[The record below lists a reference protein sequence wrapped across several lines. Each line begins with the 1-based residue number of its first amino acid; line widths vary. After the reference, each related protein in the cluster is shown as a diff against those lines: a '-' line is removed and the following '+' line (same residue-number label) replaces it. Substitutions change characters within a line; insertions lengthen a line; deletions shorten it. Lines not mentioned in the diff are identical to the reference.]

1 MKASRH
7 SRQIHRLV
15 SSAARHHFWSLH
27 MCLFACERLSH
38 MFPKSQVLLSDV
50 CWVDCIP
57 KLICKAKLC
66 ERTRWATL
74 KLITLSF
81 PPSCHFH
88 FYTLSMPCGWLFPFS
103 GFLKIAYEN
112 IIPMKKNSP
121 KLIMN
126 IFLLLVIEIHC
137 FIPGCKWLNGFFVFM
152 KNEMIRKERLRVRF
166 QQ

>member
-7 SRQIHRLV
+7 SRQICRLV
-15 SSAARHHFWSLH
+15 PGAARHHFWSLH

-50 CWVDCIP
+50 CLVDYIP
-57 KLICKAKLC
+57 KLIWKARLC
-66 ERTRWATL
+66 EHTRWETL

-81 PPSCHFH
+81 PLGCLFR
-88 FYTLSMPCGWLFPFS
+88 FYTMSMPHGWLFPFS

-112 IIPMKKNSP
+112 IMPMKKNSP

-126 IFLLLVIEIHC
+126 IC
-137 FIPGCKWLNGFFVFM
+137 FFSDWNPLFYTQLQMSKWVFSIQE
-152 KNEMIRKERLRVRF
+152 KWDD
-166 QQ
+166 